1 MTKTGIL
8 EQYEVLLREYDRVL
22 SISKMILEKLERRE
36 EDNHIIDLLEQK
48 RIIAENIVDL
58 TRKISVTE
66 IKDRKDPN
74 LQNLPKAKA
83 LLSQI
88 AEKTK
93 QIQKTEEKIQSF
105 L

>member
-1 MTKTGIL
+1 MIKTGIL

-22 SISKMILEKLERRE
+22 SISKMILEKLERQE
-36 EDNHIIDLLEQK
+36 EDSHIIDLLEQK
-48 RIIAENIVDL
+48 RIIVEHIVDL

-74 LQNLPKAKA
+74 LQNLPRVKT

-93 QIQKTEEKIQSF
+93 QIQKAEEKIQSF

>member
-1 MTKTGIL
+1 MINTGIL

-22 SISKMILEKLERRE
+22 SISKMILEKLERQE
-36 EDNHIIDLLEQK
+36 EDSHIIDLLEQK
-48 RIIAENIVDL
+48 RIIAEHIVDL

-66 IKDRKDPN
+66 IKNRKDPN
-74 LQNLPKAKA
+74 LQNLPRVKI

-88 AEKTK
+88 TEKTK
-93 QIQKTEEKIQSF
+93 QIQKTEERIQGF

>member
-1 MTKTGIL
+1 ML
-8 EQYEVLLREYDRVL
+8 EQYKILLREYDRVL
-22 SISKMILEKLERRE
+22 IISKMILEKLKKQE
-36 EDNHIIDLLEQK
+36 EDQHIIDLLEQK
-48 RIIAENIVDL
+48 RIIAEDIVDL

-66 IKDRKDPN
+66 IKDSKDVN
-74 LQNLPKAKA
+74 LQNLPKVKA